1 MDLNRRKNGKNEKMK
16 EKRDR
21 DKDYGAI
28 KKLHLIFL
36 RHPDTQRD
44 LDWQSKQWKHILTL

>member
-1 MDLNRRKNGKNEKMK
+1 MK
-16 EKRDR
+16 EKRDN

-36 RHPDTQRD
+36 RHPDTKHD